1 MNKKSKDIKINK
13 KSGWIVVAQDP
24 ITEEWYPCGSLQET
38 KEMAQHA
45 YLWNLSNNGKY
56 PTSWD
61 DLRKQGFSV
70 IEAKITY
77 NNPLIQDV

>member
-1 MNKKSKDIKINK
+1 
-13 KSGWIVVAQDP
+13 
-24 ITEEWYPCGSLQET
+24 
-38 KEMAQHA
+38 MAQHA

-70 IEAKITY
+70 TEAKITY